1 MCKDTGI
8 VFNVQR
14 FTIHDGPGIRTELF
28 LKGCPLRCEWCS
40 NPESWLYHMQAGIYS
55 SKCISQEKCNAC
67 KNVCP
72 VDGALCF
79 EDGKLVKI
87 NRDICINCMKCYQAC
102 PSDAIKAWGKEMT
115 VDECMEIILKDRGYY
130 EKSGGGVTVSG
141 GDPVIQMDFVVEL
154 FRRCKEEKI
163 QTCLE
168 STFYAEWSTIEKVL
182 PYTDIIISDI
192 KHMDTNVHKKHTGR
206 DNYLILENLKKLAD
220 LNKEIILR
228 IPVIPG
234 INDGKDNLEKTAD
247 FILNEMDGKVRT
259 LQLLSFMRLGEEKYQ
274 SLGIPYKMENIV
286 VDRKAFTEKVKKMA
300 EYFNGRG
307 IHCQVGT
314 KEKQ

>member
-87 NRDICINCMKCYQAC
+87 NRDICTNCMKCYQAC

-192 KHMDTNVHKKHTGR
+192 KHMDTNVHRKHTGR
-206 DNYLILENLKKLAD
+206 ENHLILENLKKLAD

-234 INDGKDNLEKTAD
+234 VNDGKDNLEKTAD

>member
-1 MCKDTGI
+1 MRKDTGI

-72 VDGALCF
+72 VDGALYF

-87 NRDICINCMKCYQAC
+87 NRDICTNCMKCYQAC

-168 STFYAEWSTIEKVL
+168 STFYAKWSTIEKVL

-192 KHMDTNVHKKHTGR
+192 KHMDTNVHRKHTGR
-206 DNYLILENLKKLAD
+206 ENHLILENLKKLAD

-234 INDGKDNLEKTAD
+234 VNDGKDNLEKTAD
-247 FILNEMDGKVRT
+247 FILNEMGGNVRT

>member
-1 MCKDTGI
+1 MRKDTGI

-40 NPESWLYHMQAGIYS
+40 NPESWLYHMQVGVYS

-87 NRDICINCMKCYQAC
+87 NRDICTNCMKCYQAC

-192 KHMDTNVHKKHTGR
+192 KHMDTNVHRKHTGR
-206 DNYLILENLKKLAD
+206 ENHLILENLKKLAD

-234 INDGKDNLEKTAD
+234 VNDGKDNLEKTAD

>member
-1 MCKDTGI
+1 MRKDTGI

-87 NRDICINCMKCYQAC
+87 NRDICTNCMKCYQAC

-192 KHMDTNVHKKHTGR
+192 KHMDTNVHRKHTGR
-206 DNYLILENLKKLAD
+206 ENHLILENLKKLAD

-234 INDGKDNLEKTAD
+234 VNDGKDNLEKTAD

-286 VDRKAFTEKVKKMA
+286 IDRKAFTEKVKKMA

>member
-1 MCKDTGI
+1 MRKDTGI

-79 EDGKLVKI
+79 EDGKLVRV
-87 NRDICINCMKCYQAC
+87 NRDICTNCMKCYQVC

-192 KHMDTNVHKKHTGR
+192 KHMDTNVHRKHTGR
-206 DNYLILENLKKLAD
+206 ENHLILENLKKLAD

-234 INDGKDNLEKTAD
+234 VNDGKDNLEKTAD
-247 FILNEMDGKVRT
+247 FILNEMGGNVRT

>member
-1 MCKDTGI
+1 MNGAVTRK
-8 VFNVQR
+8 
-14 FTIHDGPGIRTELF
+14 
-28 LKGCPLRCEWCS
+28 
-40 NPESWLYHMQAGIYS
+40 A
-55 SKCISQEKCNAC
+55 
-67 KNVCP
+67 VCP
-72 VDGALCF
+72 VDGVLCF
-79 EDGKLVKI
+79 EDGKLVRV
-87 NRDICINCMKCYQAC
+87 NRDICTNCMKCYQVC

-154 FRRCKEEKI
+154 FRRCKEEMI

-192 KHMDTNVHKKHTGR
+192 KHMDTNVHRKHTGR
-206 DNYLILENLKKLAD
+206 ENHLILENLKKLAD

-234 INDGKDNLEKTAD
+234 VNDSNDNIEKTAD
-247 FILNEMDGKVRT
+247 FILNEMGGNVRT

>member
-1 MCKDTGI
+1 MRKDTGI

-40 NPESWLYHMQAGIYS
+40 NPESWLYHMQVGVYS

-87 NRDICINCMKCYQAC
+87 NRDICTNCMKCYQAC

-192 KHMDTNVHKKHTGR
+192 KHMDTNVHRKHTGR
-206 DNYLILENLKKLAD
+206 ENHLILENLKKLAD

-234 INDGKDNLEKTAD
+234 VNDGKDNLEKTAD

-286 VDRKAFTEKVKKMA
+286 VDRKEFTEKVKKMA

>member
-1 MCKDTGI
+1 MRKDTGI

-40 NPESWLYHMQAGIYS
+40 NPESWLYHMQVGVYS

-87 NRDICINCMKCYQAC
+87 NRDICTNCMKCYQAC

-115 VDECMEIILKDRGYY
+115 VYECMEIILKDRGYY

-192 KHMDTNVHKKHTGR
+192 KHMDTNVHRKHTGR
-206 DNYLILENLKKLAD
+206 ENHLILENLKKLAD

-234 INDGKDNLEKTAD
+234 VNDGKDNLEKTAD

>member
-1 MCKDTGI
+1 MRKDTGI

-40 NPESWLYHMQAGIYS
+40 NPESWLYHMQVGVYS

-87 NRDICINCMKCYQAC
+87 NRDICTNCMKCYQAC

-141 GDPVIQMDFVVEL
+141 GDPVIQVDFVVEL

-192 KHMDTNVHKKHTGR
+192 KHMDTNVHRKHTGR
-206 DNYLILENLKKLAD
+206 ENHLILENLKKLAD

-234 INDGKDNLEKTAD
+234 VNDGKDKLEKTAD